1 MSPPDWYVVVCLSL
15 LSGRNGA
22 MTQGFR
28 PLTCS
33 FPAYDG
39 IYDDCAWLM
48 ERHRHTA
55 IACLPTIP
63 ASSPLGDTETLNNST
78 TGDITTIIVLTHT

>member
-1 MSPPDWYVVVCLSL
+1 MRGCFGRRPVSLVHRSLCAHPTSTAVVCPPL

-48 ERHRHTA
+48 AYGNAAPFCKHKVS
-55 IACLPTIP
+55 PT
-63 ASSPLGDTETLNNST
+63 PLCP
-78 TGDITTIIVLTHT
+78 LTPNH